1 MRVNKQI
8 AALALSAVMGTSVFS
23 AMPVMAAGTVQ
34 SAEAS
39 SSQEQSK
46 VRKGPEDRISELV
59 ENGTISKETGEKIS
73 NYMKENRPEK
83 KEKASGTEKPEKK
96 EKTSGTESTS
106 GTEKKEKKEKKEKE
120 QKTAA
125 DSADSTTGATENTGN
140 AGTGKGNGRGHG
152 FLSQEFLDKLLADK
166 VITQAEYDALK
177 AAIPERPE
185 KPADGENGQ
194 TRQKGTRQKKST
206 TTNTTTGTT

>member
-8 AALALSAVMGTSVFS
+8 AALALSAVMGTAVFS

-73 NYMKENRPEK
+73 NYMKENRPDKKEK
-83 KEKASGTEKPEKK
+83 TEKASGTENASE
-96 EKTSGTESTS
+96 
-106 GTEKKEKKEKKEKE
+106 TEKKEKKEK
-120 QKTAA
+120 KTAA
-125 DSADSTTGATENTGN
+125 DSADSTTAATEKAGGKNGN
-140 AGTGKGNGRGHG
+140 GRGGNGRGHG

-166 VITQAEYDALK
+166 VITQEEYDALK

-194 TRQKGTRQKKST
+194 TRQKGTKQKKST
-206 TTNTTTGTT
+206 SAGTT

>member
-8 AALALSAVMGTSVFS
+8 AALALSAVMGTAAFS

-59 ENGTISKETGEKIS
+59 EKGTISKETGEKIS
-73 NYMKENRPEK
+73 NYIKENRPEK
-83 KEKASGTEKPEKK
+83 KEKAAGTD
-96 EKTSGTESTS
+96 SAS
-106 GTEKKEKKEKKEKE
+106 GTEKKEKKEKKSG
-120 QKTAA
+120 T
-125 DSADSTTGATENTGN
+125 DSADSTTSATEK
-140 AGTGKGNGRGHG
+140 AGGEGGKGRGGKGRGHG

-166 VITQAEYDALK
+166 VITQEEYDALK

-185 KPADGENGQ
+185 KPADGE
-194 TRQKGTRQKKST
+194 TRQKGTKQKKST
-206 TTNTTTGTT
+206 TTGTT

>member
-8 AALALSAVMGTSVFS
+8 AALALSAVMGTAVFS

-46 VRKGPEDRISELV
+46 MRKGPEDRISELV

-96 EKTSGTESTS
+96 EKASGTENAS
-106 GTEKKEKKEKKEKE
+106 GTEKKEKKEKK
-120 QKTAA
+120 TAA
-125 DSADSTTGATENTGN
+125 DSADSTTAATEKTGS
-140 AGTGKGNGRGHG
+140 KSGNGRGGKGHGHG

-166 VITQAEYDALK
+166 VITQEEYDALK

-194 TRQKGTRQKKST
+194 TRQKRTKQKKNT

>member
-96 EKTSGTESTS
+96 EKTSGTE
-106 GTEKKEKKEKKEKE
+106 KKEKK

-140 AGTGKGNGRGHG
+140 AGTGKGNGRGGNGRGHG

-194 TRQKGTRQKKST
+194 TRQKGTKQKKNT